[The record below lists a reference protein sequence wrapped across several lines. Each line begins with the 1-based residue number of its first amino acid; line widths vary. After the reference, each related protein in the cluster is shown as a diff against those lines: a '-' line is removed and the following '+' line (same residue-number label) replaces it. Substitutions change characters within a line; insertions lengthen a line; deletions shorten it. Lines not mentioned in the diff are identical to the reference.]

1 MNHVETIIIGA
12 GPIGLETGIGLKK
25 RGMPYLHFDAGA
37 VGQQVLDFPAQSRWF
52 SSPERLSIANV
63 PFVTASHEKGTR
75 EEYLGYLRAVIGL
88 YSISVRTFERV
99 EEVFNRPSGGFELV
113 TQTRSGLENR
123 FSCDRLV
130 IATGGT
136 ARPRTLG
143 IPGEDLPHV
152 SHVLQEP
159 HRTLGRRVLVVGGRN
174 SACDSAL
181 RAFRCG
187 ADVTISYRGHDLHE
201 RVKYWVRPELS
212 AMIQSGQVRA
222 HFDTVPILIERDCVH
237 LRSLLDQEVIEIPVD
252 DVLLEIGYEADNSLF
267 SGLGAELDQ
276 QQQAV
281 VHDPGT
287 METTVPGLFVAGTA
301 VAGTQHRFQVYIEN
315 AHVHAHRIVAAFA
328 GDEPPADPVLP
339 ILPES

>member
-12 GPIGLETGIGLKK
+12 GPIGLETAIGLKE
-25 RGMPYLHFDAGA
+25 RGMPFLHFDAGA

-52 SSPERLSIANV
+52 SSPERLSIAGV

-75 EEYLGYLRAVIGL
+75 EEYLAYLRSVVGL
-88 YSISVRTFERV
+88 HALSIRTFEKVV
-99 EEVFNRPSGGFELV
+99 EVMSLPRGGFEIG
-113 TQTRSGLENR
+113 TRTRAGLEHR

-152 SHVLQEP
+152 SHFLQEP

-174 SACDSAL
+174 SACDTAL

-187 ADVTISYRGHDLHE
+187 ADVTISYRGQDLHE

-212 AMIQSGQVRA
+212 AMIKSAQVRA
-222 HFDTVPILIERDCVH
+222 HFETVPIRIERDSVH
-237 LRSLLDQEVIEIPVD
+237 LKSVVDETLFEVPVD
-252 DVLLEIGYEADNSLF
+252 DVILEIGYEADNSLF
-267 SGLGAELDQ
+267 AGLGAKLDE
-276 QQQAV
+276 QQAV

-287 METTVPGLFVAGTA
+287 METTVPGLYVAGTA
-301 VAGTQHRFQVYIEN
+301 VAGTQHRFKVYIEN
-315 AHVHAHRIVAAFA
+315 SHVHAHRIVAAFA
-328 GDEPPADPVLP
+328 GEEPPGDPVLP
-339 ILPES
+339 LLPES